1 MGTFRVDESGD
12 MGDAVRRTFEKIR
25 KMFLPKNIFTSK
37 GSIVVSTGA
46 DTPVELTVGTNN
58 YVLTADSAQATG
70 LKWADPAT
78 AGWVLLGRTQ
88 LTVAAAA
95 TTNVTI
101 AAGYDLLRVEYMVT
115 GYSGGGIASF
125 RFNADATA
133 TNYFSRWASIA
144 AATVTWSQVTTTA
157 TAAIMLGQ
165 ANSTLQRGGTMRVS
179 NFAATSH
186 LCTFAGGTSTSGA
199 PLLEIGGG
207 EYISTTTISSIQMI
221 VAGVNLNI
229 GSGFAVYGMK
239 LV

>member
-1 MGTFRVDESGD
+1 MGVFKVDESAD
-12 MGDAVRRTFEKIR
+12 MPDSVYRTFGKLI
-25 KMFLPKNIFTSK
+25 KMFVPKNLFTAK
-37 GSIVVSTGA
+37 GNIAVSTADSTPTALAVGA
-46 DTPVELTVGTNN
+46 DAT
-58 YVLTADSAQATG
+58 VLTADSTTTTG
-70 LKWADPAT
+70 LKWVDPAT

-88 LTVAAAA
+88 LTVAAAS

-101 AAGYDLLRVEYMVT
+101 ASGYDLLRVEYMVT

-133 TNYFSRWASIA
+133 TNYFSRWASMA
-144 AATVTWSQVTTTA
+144 AAGVVWSQVTTTA

-179 NFAATSH
+179 NFAATNH
-186 LCTFAGGTSTSGA
+186 LCTFAGGTSTGGA
-199 PLLEIGGG
+199 PLLEHGGG

-221 VAGVNLNI
+221 VAGVNLSV